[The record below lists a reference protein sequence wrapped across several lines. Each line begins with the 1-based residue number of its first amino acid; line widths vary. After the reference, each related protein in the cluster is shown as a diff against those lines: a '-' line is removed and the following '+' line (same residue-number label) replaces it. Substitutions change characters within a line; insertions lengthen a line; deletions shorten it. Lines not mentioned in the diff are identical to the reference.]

1 MVAASNDGRRQ
12 REAEFH
18 DQWASEIRPDST
30 LVDETFTAP
39 TAVENR
45 YILEQFGDVRG
56 KRVLDYGCG
65 SGEGGIYFAKQG
77 AVVVGIDVSVGMLN
91 AARALASHHG
101 VAIETRRVQGDRIP
115 ADDGE
120 FDFVYGNG
128 VLHHVDLD
136 LARRELARVMKR
148 GGTGCFI
155 EPLTYNPAIEVYR
168 RLADT
173 VRTPDEKPLSFRDI
187 ERFKETFDHV
197 SHREFWL
204 TTLCVFLKFYFIDR
218 VDPRRE
224 RYWKKIYTDA
234 KALAHFYEPLRRL
247 DDALLARLP
256 VLGRL
261 CWTTVITV
269 RSPRG

>member
-1 MVAASNDGRRQ
+1 MVAASHEARRQ

-18 DQWASEIRPDST
+18 DQWASEIRPENT

-45 YILEQFGDVRG
+45 HILQQFGDVRG

-65 SGEGGIYFAKQG
+65 SCEGGIYLAKLG
-77 AVVVGIDVSVGMLN
+77 ASVVGIDVSAGMLN
-91 AARALASHHG
+91 AARALAEYHH
-101 VAIETRRVQGDRIP
+101 VQIETRRVEGDGIP
-115 ADDGE
+115 ADENE
-120 FDFVYGNG
+120 FDLVYGNG
-128 VLHHVDLD
+128 VLHHVDLG
-136 LARRELARVMKR
+136 LARSELARVLKR
-148 GGTGCFI
+148 SGTGCFL
-155 EPLTYNPAIEVYR
+155 EPLTYNPAIDVYR
-168 RLADT
+168 RLANS
-173 VRTPDEKPLSFRDI
+173 VRTADEKALSFRDI
-187 ERFKETFDHV
+187 DRFAENFEQV

-204 TTLCVFLKFYFIDR
+204 TALAVFLKFYFVDR

-234 KALAHFYEPLRRL
+234 NKLRRFYEPLRKVDETLL
-247 DDALLARLP
+247 DKFP

-269 RSPRG
+269 RLPRR